1 MARFRRLDVL
11 QAMMDS
17 GLVPVFY
24 HRDLETA
31 KNVARAAA
39 GGGVKVLEFTNRGDF
54 AWQIFS
60 ALIQWCESEIP
71 DLILGIGSV
80 IDPGTASLYINNGAN
95 FIVGP
100 ILNAEVAR
108 TCNRR
113 KIPYLPGCG
122 SASEISQAEEY
133 GVEIC
138 KIFPGKEVGGAA
150 FVKNILAPMP
160 WTLIMPT
167 GGVETTRESIEA
179 WFKAG
184 VACVGVGSTLI
195 SKELIAAGDFAAI
208 TQKTASVLAWI
219 NEVRGRSVFAGIE
232 HVGLYPAGKAGGK
245 EITQWYIDM
254 FGFAGKEGASSF
266 FVSSSG
272 PGRIEIMKGPV
283 SDKPHIAI
291 RVTNFELAC
300 SILEG
305 KGIELEEPKI
315 KSDAKSVYLKGADP
329 VGNRIHL
336 LWNKK

>member
-11 QAMMDS
+11 QAMMES

-24 HRDLETA
+24 HKDLETA
-31 KNVARAAA
+31 KKVARAVAD
-39 GGGVKVLEFTNRGDF
+39 GGVKVLEFTNRGDF
-54 AWQIFS
+54 ACQIFS

-71 DLILGIGSV
+71 DLILGVGSV

-100 ILNAEVAR
+100 VLNAEVAR

-122 SASEISQAEEY
+122 SASEVSQAEEY

-184 VACVGVGSTLI
+184 VACVGVGSNLI
-195 SKELIAAGDFAAI
+195 AKELIAAGDFAAI
-208 TQKTASVLAWI
+208 AKKAADVLAWI
-219 NEVRGRSVFAGIE
+219 DEVRGRSVFAGIE
-232 HVGLYPAGKAGGK
+232 HVGLHPAGKVGGK
-245 EITQWYIDM
+245 EIAQWYVDT
-254 FGFAGKEGASSF
+254 FGFTGTEGASSF
-266 FVSSSG
+266 FLSSAG
-272 PGRIEIMKGPV
+272 AGRIEVMKAPV

-291 RVTNFELAC
+291 RVANFELAC
-300 SILEG
+300 SILKG

-315 KSDAKSVYLKGADP
+315 RSDAKSVFLKGADP
-329 VGNRIHL
+329 AGNRVHL
-336 LWNKK
+336 LWNKT

>member
-1 MARFRRLDVL
+1 MARFRRLEVL
-11 QAMMDS
+11 QAMMAS

-24 HRDLETA
+24 HQDLETT
-31 KNVARAAA
+31 KKVARAVAD
-39 GGGVKVLEFTNRGDF
+39 GGVKVLEFTNRGDF
-54 AWQIFS
+54 AYQIFS
-60 ALIQWCESEIP
+60 ALIQWCEKEIP
-71 DLILGIGSV
+71 DLILGVGSV
-80 IDPGTASLYINNGAN
+80 IDPGTAALYINNGAN

-100 ILNAEVAR
+100 VLNAEVAR
-108 TCNRR
+108 ICNRR

-122 SASEISQAEEY
+122 SASEVSQAEEY

-184 VACVGVGSTLI
+184 VACVGVGSNLI
-195 SKELIAAGDFAAI
+195 AKGLIAAGDFAAI
-208 TQKTASVLAWI
+208 TQKAAEVLTWI

-232 HVGLYPAGKAGGK
+232 HVGLNPAGNAGGK
-245 EITQWYIDM
+245 EITQWYVDT
-254 FGFAGKEGASSF
+254 FGFKGTEGASSF
-266 FVSSSG
+266 FLSSSG
-272 PGRIEIMKGPV
+272 AGRIEVMKGPE
-283 SDKPHIAI
+283 SGKPHLAV
-291 RVTNFELAC
+291 RVTDFELAC
-300 SILEG
+300 SILKG

-315 KSDAKSVYLKGADP
+315 RHDAKSVFLKGTDP

-336 LWNKK
+336 LWNKM